1 MARSGIPAYDAILS
15 VGQSLQELPAHIA
28 GSSLAAM
35 KYALIPD
42 TTVDNQS
49 YNDVDAFMATGE
61 ALIAGAT
68 RLLNNGYILDD
79 RYSRVY
85 HRWLKYG
92 FKDWHTNS
100 LPLMHEDTELE
111 VNLIYKLDGGQP
123 VRSLAQVI
131 ESFDFGI
138 LHTGFDC
145 EAMEWKNMQS
155 YLFPQHSQSYYGP
168 LPMMPGRRDTWV
180 QGFISQYQGLRQP
193 GRYMKFVDYGY
204 DMSLVKPDL
213 VLGYRAAD
221 AYLSERT
228 DHPDKVA
235 LGTIFGRIAE
245 AIATEEHDPLRELTA
260 DIVYLDDLD
269 VIMDA
274 LS

>member
-1 MARSGIPAYDAILS
+1 MDPLAAIHTLADSLHGLPAYMGGSALAA
-15 VGQSLQELPAHIA
+15 LEY
-28 GSSLAAM
+28 SSLKDSTVA
-35 KYALIPD
+35 D
-42 TTVDNQS
+42 TA
-49 YNDVDAFMATGE
+49 YNDVDAFMGTGE

-68 RLLNNGYILDD
+68 RLLGNGFILDD
-79 RYSRVY
+79 RYQRVF

-100 LPLMHEDTELE
+100 LPLTHEELGLE

-123 VRSLAQVI
+123 VRSMSQVI
-131 ESFDFGI
+131 ESFDFGF
-138 LHTGFDC
+138 LYLGYDC
-145 EAMEWKNMQS
+145 EQGDFRNMRD
-155 YLFPQHSQSYYGP
+155 YLFPNVPEGAP
-168 LPMMPGRRDTWV
+168 LPMMPSRRDTWV

-193 GRYMKFVDYGY
+193 GRYLKFVDYGY
-204 DMSLVKPDL
+204 DMSAITQDL

-235 LGTIFGRIAE
+235 LGTIFGRIAD
-245 AIATEEHDPLRELTA
+245 AIATGDHDPLRELTA